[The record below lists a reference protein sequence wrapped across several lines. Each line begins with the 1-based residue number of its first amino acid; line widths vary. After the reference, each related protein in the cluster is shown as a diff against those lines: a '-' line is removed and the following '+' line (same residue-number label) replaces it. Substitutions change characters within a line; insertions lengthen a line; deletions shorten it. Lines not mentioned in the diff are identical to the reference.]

1 MNGGRRTPASGG
13 RGLPSRDAG
22 TVTGELAVGLA
33 GVLVVLGGVLAAV
46 VLGQQQLRAVD
57 AAAAGARAVAR
68 GVTDVEAA
76 ALAKR
81 LAGSGADVRARP
93 QGDLVTVTVR
103 VPVALPLLGGPTV
116 TVSGVARTPTEPQVS
131 GPG

>member
-1 MNGGRRTPASGG
+1 MSGGRRAPALAG
-13 RGLPSRDAG
+13 RRPRCRDAG

-33 GVLVVLGGVLAAV
+33 GVLVVLGAVLAAV

-76 ALAKR
+76 ALARR
-81 LAGSGADVRARP
+81 LAGSGADVRARREA
-93 QGDLVTVTVR
+93 DLVTVTVR
-103 VPVALPLLGGPTV
+103 VPVELPLPGGPTV
-116 TVSGVARTPTEPQVS
+116 TVSGVARTPTEPQVGGS
-131 GPG
+131 G